1 MNKNEES
8 FYKSIFSILTVT
20 LTPLMIFMIVFWGAM
35 VTQKVFHLSLT
46 SFFGMLF
53 VVWIGAGALISQVA
67 FLEDFRMNGA
77 KDIILFPLAIII
89 FISFLTILF
98 CGWTLNHKIDE
109 LRKAEKSII
118 KQETV
123 IYSIQELEVEE
134 NYNSSTPRKIK
145 VTYLDKN
152 NHSQTVTIE
161 GGEISNL
168 NSYRGEKP
176 KIRIDK
182 RYISDEDVKKYNV
195 DSFDVERINKTKY
208 KIIQRTLFDK

>member
-1 MNKNEES
+1 MNKNEEN
-8 FYKSIFSILTVT
+8 FYKNFFAMFAVI
-20 LTPLMIFMIVFWGAM
+20 LTPLVIFMIVFWCAM
-35 VTQKVFHLSLT
+35 TSQQVIHLSLT

-53 VVWIGAGALISQVA
+53 VILIGAGVLISQVG
-67 FLEDFRMNGA
+67 FLDDFRMNGV

-176 KIRIDK
+176 KIQIDK

>member
-1 MNKNEES
+1 MNNNEEN
-8 FYKSIFSILTVT
+8 FYKNFFAMFAVI
-20 LTPLMIFMIVFWGAM
+20 LTPLVIFMIVFWGAM
-35 VTQKVFHLSLT
+35 TSQQFFHLSLT

-53 VVWIGAGALISQVA
+53 VNLNGAGVLISQVG
-67 FLEDFRMNGA
+67 FLDDFRMNGV

-98 CGWTLNHKIDE
+98 CGWILNHKIDE
-109 LRKAEKSII
+109 LRKVEKSII

-134 NYNSSTPRKIK
+134 NYNSSTHRKIK

-168 NSYRGEKP
+168 NNSRGENP
-176 KIRIDK
+176 KIQIDK
-182 RYISDEDVKKYNV
+182 QYISDKDVKKYNV
-195 DSFDVERINKTKY
+195 DKFDVERINKTKY

>member
-1 MNKNEES
+1 MNNKTNVSDDTFEL
-8 FYKSIFSILTVT
+8 IFSIATIVAFLIIFWLV
-20 LTPLMIFMIVFWGAM
+20 MINQVI
-35 VTQKVFHLSLT
+35 FHLALT
-46 SFFGMLF
+46 SFFGIVFLIASGSGCLF
-53 VVWIGAGALISQVA
+53 WQFANRQHYKSRKYNNSTTKLI
-67 FLEDFRMNGA
+67 
-77 KDIILFPLAIII
+77 LATINVISFIVII
-89 FISFLTILF
+89 FCCMTFNNKVET
-98 CGWTLNHKIDE
+98 
-109 LRKAEKSII
+109 LRKAEKLII

-134 NYNSSTPRKIK
+134 NYNSSAPRKIK

-152 NHSQTVTIE
+152 NNSQTVTIE

-176 KIRIDK
+176 KIQIDK

>member
-1 MNKNEES
+1 MKNEED
-8 FYKSIFSILTVT
+8 FHKIFFAMFVIYFIL
-20 LTPLMIFMIVFWGAM
+20 LIAFLIVFWGAM
-35 VTQKVFHLSLT
+35 AAQQPFHLSLT

-53 VVWIGAGALISQVA
+53 VVLIGTGCVIWQVA
-67 FLEDFRMNGA
+67 FLLDCKINGV
-77 KDIILFPLAIII
+77 KDVILIPLTITTL
-89 FISFLTILF
+89 ISLFVILF

-109 LRKAEKSII
+109 LRKVEKSII

-134 NYNSSTPRKIK
+134 NYNSSTPKKIK

-168 NSYRGEKP
+168 NSSRGDNP
-176 KIRIDK
+176 KIQIDK

>member
-8 FYKSIFSILTVT
+8 FYKSIFNILTIT
-20 LTPLMIFMIVFWGAM
+20 LTPLIIFMIVFWGAM

-53 VVWIGAGALISQVA
+53 VVWIGTGALISQVA
-67 FLEDFRMNGA
+67 FLENFRMNGA

-89 FISFLTILF
+89 FISFLVILF

-109 LRKAEKSII
+109 LRKVEKTII
-118 KQETV
+118 KKEMV
-123 IYSIQELEVEE
+123 IYPIQELEMEE
-134 NYNSSTPRKIK
+134 NYNSSIPRKIK

-161 GGEISNL
+161 GGENPNL
-168 NSYRGEKP
+168 DSSSGENP
-176 KIRIDK
+176 KIQIDR
-182 RYISDEDVKKYNV
+182 RYISDEDIKKYNV
-195 DSFDVERINKTKY
+195 DKFDVERINKTQY
-208 KIIQRTLFDK
+208 KIIQRTLFDE

>member
-1 MNKNEES
+1 MKNTTNVSDNDTFTLLVS
-8 FYKSIFSILTVT
+8 FGAIVSFL
-20 LTPLMIFMIVFWGAM
+20 IVFQLVM
-35 VTQKVFHLSLT
+35 THQIIFHLSLT
-46 SFFGMLF
+46 SFVGLMFLIIYGTGCLILQFTNTQHYKSQENDKPIIKKLLVTINVLSF
-53 VVWIGAGALISQVA
+53 VLVI
-67 FLEDFRMNGA
+67 FCFKTFNDKLEM
-77 KDIILFPLAIII
+77 
-89 FISFLTILF
+89 
-98 CGWTLNHKIDE
+98 

-118 KQETV
+118 HQETV
-123 IYSIQELEVEE
+123 IYPIQELEVEE

-168 NSYRGEKP
+168 NSSRGDNP
-176 KIRIDK
+176 KIQIDK

>member
-1 MNKNEES
+1 M
-8 FYKSIFSILTVT
+8 
-20 LTPLMIFMIVFWGAM
+20 
-35 VTQKVFHLSLT
+35 
-46 SFFGMLF
+46 
-53 VVWIGAGALISQVA
+53 
-67 FLEDFRMNGA
+67 
-77 KDIILFPLAIII
+77 
-89 FISFLTILF
+89 
-98 CGWTLNHKIDE
+98 

-168 NSYRGEKP
+168 NSSRGENP
-176 KIRIDK
+176 KIQIDK
-182 RYISDEDVKKYNV
+182 RYISNEDVKKYNV
-195 DSFDVERINKTKY
+195 EKFDVERINKTQY